1 MSWSFDTVGKHAD
14 VCAEVANISSVP
26 QEIKDIVAKFASE
39 NPPQGYHTGIRVKS
53 CGHGYQV
60 SELKTETFHIA
71 PAAPVPIPLLSDA
84 ADVSGLIPNGGI
96 TEVPGI
102 VNT

>member
-26 QEIKDIVAKFASE
+26 QEIKDIVAKFAADS
-39 NPPQGYHTGIRVKS
+39 PPQGYHTGIRVRS
-53 CGHGYQV
+53 NGHGYQV

-71 PAAPVPIPLLSDA
+71 PTVPVAPIEPPAQPTASIENPILEP
-84 ADVSGLIPNGGI
+84 
-96 TEVPGI
+96 PGA
-102 VNT
+102 